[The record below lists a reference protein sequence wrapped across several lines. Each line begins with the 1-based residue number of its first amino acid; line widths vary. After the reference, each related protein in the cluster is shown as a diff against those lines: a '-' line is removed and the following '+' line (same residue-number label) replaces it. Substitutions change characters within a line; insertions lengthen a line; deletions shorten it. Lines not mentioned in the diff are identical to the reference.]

1 MGAKAPTSWLMR
13 RNWSLRLRLLIT
25 ISIALSPIAVASFIQ
40 GLDRAQRDT
49 ENISER
55 LLQTTRAAA
64 SSEENMLAA
73 SEQIMRALANLPAV
87 RDGTAGC
94 NHALSDALRGLVLFT
109 DMARIDRNGKVV
121 CAAREAAVGRS
132 VAGRPVWRRAKTSGD
147 FVVSEHIHSPLTDQ
161 PVIVAML
168 PMTNATGFD
177 GALAIA
183 IDVRWLDYMV
193 HARHLPD
200 GAVVAIFDRAGT
212 IIATNQKAIAGPVF
226 IRANTTRH
234 FGKDLYTTKDDQ
246 GRTWLY
252 STAALL
258 GSDVYVGFAM
268 RESKLFGATYIH
280 VGTDFVLPFA
290 MLALSWF
297 AIWLV
302 TEREVSRWISYLRRV
317 AAAYRGGHY
326 ALRPALSEAPSEIR
340 MLGDAMA
347 EMAAHIED
355 RDRRLHEALDQ
366 KTMLI
371 REIHHRVKN
380 NLQIVMSLLRLQAG
394 RVKDP
399 AAADALKQARARINA
414 LALVHRIL
422 HEIEDMTTVEVKQL
436 LSDLAEQTYEGFAGD
451 RPELKVE
458 LDLIERQVSGNL
470 AVPLALFTVE
480 ALTNVFKHAYP
491 GDARGGKICVSLKPS
506 GKDELR
512 LAISDDGEGYASEA
526 VERSVGARMIQTFGR
541 QVGGH
546 SGIRSVPGEGTVAE
560 LVFPDPA
567 IHRGEDHLYGEP

>member
-1 MGAKAPTSWLMR
+1 MR
-13 RNWSLRLRLLIT
+13 RNWSLRIRLLIT
-25 ISIALSPIAVASFIQ
+25 ISIALSPVAIASFIQ

-64 SSEENMLAA
+64 SGVENMLAA

-94 NHALSDALRGLVLFT
+94 DHALSDALRGLVFFT
-109 DMARIDRNGKVV
+109 DMARINRKGEVV
-121 CAAREAAVGRS
+121 CAARRAAVGRN
-132 VAGRPVWRRAKTSGD
+132 VAGRPVWRRAKASGD

-168 PMTNATGFD
+168 PMKNATGFD

-193 HARHLPD
+193 HARHLPN

-212 IIATNQKAIAGPVF
+212 IIATNHRTIAGPIFVH
-226 IRANTTRH
+226 ANATRR
-234 FGKDLYTTKDDQ
+234 FSKDLYTTQDAQ

-280 VGTDFVLPFA
+280 VGTDFILPFA

-326 ALRPALSEAPSEIR
+326 ALRPALGEAPDEFR

-347 EMAAHIED
+347 EMAAHIQD

-366 KTMLI
+366 KSMLI

-380 NLQIVMSLLRLQAG
+380 NLQIVMSLLRLQAR
-394 RVKDP
+394 RVQDP

-422 HEIEDMTTVEVKQL
+422 HEIEDLTTVEVKQL

-451 RPELKVE
+451 RPELKVK

-491 GDARGGKICVSLKPS
+491 DPNQSGAITVSLKPY
-506 GKDELR
+506 GEDELS
-512 LAISDDGEGYASEA
+512 LTIADNGQGYADKT

-546 SGIRSVPGEGTVAE
+546 SSIRSEPGKGTVAE

-567 IHRGEDHLYGEP
+567 VHGGEAHLFGEP